1 MNRDDFWWMGM
12 IRKDVCNWTPWI
24 LSNVIDTLLL
34 LERDIRRRREG
45 VTRAL
50 RMLDSYLAVLPADG
64 ECDEGAGYFNM
75 AGAALFDALES
86 VYQAT
91 GGRVSFYDEPLI
103 RRIAAFPMHVHIA
116 GDYFVNFADCDAKPK
131 LDGQRIALFGRRTHQ
146 PELERFGLWLA
157 GRRTSVRPVDTP
169 QMSGVLQGLFA
180 LGAQAEEPKGAP
192 FAALPDLQVFA
203 WRRGGLYAAVKGG
216 HNGESHNHNDVGS
229 FIVYLDGEHIACG
242 HGEWPFG
249 SWGIGVRTDAR
260 LTFDFGREVE
270 IDALTLYLRA
280 DFPHDAY
287 WISGTVT
294 LDDGYEKTFPLAGI
308 DGPQRVELG
317 AHRTRTL
324 TLDRLIKCDNPSAFP
339 ALRQIEV
346 YGRRGADARRAAKSH
361 PAKARPLFHVR
372 RFADDEVIFVV
383 TQDSVLPHEGQLVGQ
398 GAALNVEIVRQLLT
412 VIGNVKGVA
421 AASLDAFRK
430 VG

>member
-1 MNRDDFWWMGM
+1 MEKWIDEAFARACEKMERGAKRAAEQGIIPYMGQKDGYSPAPYDGNSWW
-12 IRKDVCNWTPWI
+12 
-24 LSNVIDTLLL
+24 
-34 LERDIRRRREG
+34 
-45 VTRAL
+45 
-50 RMLDSYLAVLPADG
+50 
-64 ECDEGAGYFNM
+64 
-75 AGAALFDALES
+75 
-86 VYQAT
+86 T
-91 GGRVSFYDEPLI
+91 GGFWPG
-103 RRIAAFPMHVHIA
+103 MMW
-116 GDYFVNFADCDAKPK
+116 
-131 LDGQRIALFGRRTHQ
+131 Q
-146 PELERFGLWLA
+146 
-157 GRRTSVRPVDTP
+157 
-169 QMSGVLQGLFA
+169 
-180 LGAQAEEPKGAP
+180 
-192 FAALPDLQVFA
+192 
-203 WRRGGLYAAVKGG
+203 LYAATGR
-216 HNGESHNHNDVGS
+216 DVYKDEALR
-229 FIVYLDGEHIACG
+229 VEAL
-242 HGEWPFG
+242 
-249 SWGIGVRTDAR
+249 

-383 TQDSVLPHEGQLVGQ
+383 TQDSVLLHEGQLVGQ
-398 GAALNVEIVRQLLT
+398 GAALNVEVVRQLLT